1 MNYASLSDRI
11 KAFTIDQIL
20 LIVTMFITSE
30 LLSNFENVPT
40 SLRMLLFI
48 SFFFLY
54 EPICISFFK
63 GTIGQ
68 QYINIKVEKDNDQGT
83 AVNFFLVIIRTL
95 LKYSLGWISLL
106 TISSS
111 PKKQAIHDSIVKS
124 IVLRN

>member
-95 LKYSLGWISLL
+95 IKYSLGWISLL

>member
-40 SLRMLLFI
+40 SLRILLFV

-68 QYINIKVEKDNDQGT
+68 QFINIKVERDNDQGT

-111 PKKQAIHDSIVKS
+111 AKKQAIHDSIVKS
-124 IVLRN
+124 IVLRH

>member
-40 SLRMLLFI
+40 SLRILLFV

-68 QYINIKVEKDNDQGT
+68 QFINIKVERDNDQGT

-111 PKKQAIHDSIVKS
+111 AKKQAIHDSIVKS
-124 IVLRN
+124 IVLRQ

>member
-40 SLRMLLFI
+40 SIRIILFI

-83 AVNFFLVIIRTL
+83 AVNFFLVIIRNL

-111 PKKQAIHDSIVKS
+111 PKKQAVHDSIVKS

>member
-40 SLRMLLFI
+40 SLRILLFV

-68 QYINIKVEKDNDQGT
+68 QFINIKVEKDNDQGT

-111 PKKQAIHDSIVKS
+111 AKKQAIHDSIVKS
-124 IVLRN
+124 IVLRQ

>member
-40 SLRMLLFI
+40 SLRILLFV

-68 QYINIKVEKDNDQGT
+68 QFINIKVEKDNDQGT

-106 TISSS
+106 TVSSS
-111 PKKQAIHDSIVKS
+111 AKKQAIHDSIVKS
-124 IVLRN
+124 IVLRH

>member
-1 MNYASLSDRI
+1 MKYASLSDRI

-40 SLRMLLFI
+40 SLRILLFV

-68 QYINIKVEKDNDQGT
+68 QFINIKVERDNDQGT

-111 PKKQAIHDSIVKS
+111 AKKQAIHDSIVKS
-124 IVLRN
+124 IVLRH

>member
-40 SLRMLLFI
+40 SLRMILFI

-68 QYINIKVEKDNDQGT
+68 QYINIKVQKDNDQGT

-95 LKYSLGWISLL
+95 IKYSLGWISLL

-111 PKKQAIHDSIVKS
+111 AKKQAIHDSIVKS

>member
-40 SLRMLLFI
+40 SLRILLFV

-68 QYINIKVEKDNDQGT
+68 QFINIKVERDNDQGT

-106 TISSS
+106 TVSSS
-111 PKKQAIHDSIVKS
+111 AKKQAIHDSIVKS
-124 IVLRN
+124 IVLRH